1 VQQQLSQTGETSN
14 TLQQPEP
21 TTPHGQS
28 VENGLGLTILEGL
41 PGWGVTLVT
50 LSIVAA
56 IILAGV
62 YFIRPIFRFIHAT
75 GLREMYTALALL
87 IVIGISVLMT
97 IVGLSPALGAFL
109 AGVVLA
115 NSEFRHELE
124 SDIEPFKGLLLGL
137 FFITVGADM
146 NLSVLQHDPIGILTL
161 AVLVIIAK
169 GFVLYLL
176 CYLFDIHGR
185 DRWLFTLGLAQ
196 AGEFGFVLTAFA
208 VQQNIL
214 PQTLSDRLILIIT
227 LTMLMTPLLF
237 LAFGALSRRLKDK
250 IDIGIED
257 EINAQGPVIIA
268 GIGRFGQIV
277 NRLVQSSGFETVVL
291 DHDIRKIDLMRSF
304 GIKSFLGDP
313 TRPVT
318 LRAAGLLE
326 AQVLVVALDDAAACI
341 KLVKLAHRAR
351 PGLHIIARA
360 YDRAQVFELY
370 NAGADDIVRETFDSS
385 LRAGRYVLENL
396 GLSDYEADTAAK
408 TFYQHDR
415 EAMRDLAQLW
425 DPKIPAHANAAYMA
439 RAQALEK
446 HLEAALMSSLENSR
460 PTHPQ
465 SVKAS
470 NTEAAPSKP
479 DPTILKDE

>member
-1 VQQQLSQTGETSN
+1 
-14 TLQQPEP
+14 
-21 TTPHGQS
+21 
-28 VENGLGLTILEGL
+28 
-41 PGWGVTLVT
+41 
-50 LSIVAA
+50 
-56 IILAGV
+56 
-62 YFIRPIFRFIHAT
+62 
-75 GLREMYTALALL
+75 
-87 IVIGISVLMT
+87 
-97 IVGLSPALGAFL
+97 
-109 AGVVLA
+109 
-115 NSEFRHELE
+115 
-124 SDIEPFKGLLLGL
+124 
-137 FFITVGADM
+137 M

-161 AVLVIIAK
+161 AILVIIAK

-237 LAFGALSRRLKDK
+237 LAFGALSQRLKDK

-415 EAMRDLAQLW
+415 EAMKDLAQLW

-446 HLEAALMSSLENSR
+446 HLEAALMSSLESSR